1 MRKFFSI
8 FLLLFTLSSFSQV
21 PLDSQTNSKHLT
33 YNTES
38 KIYTFQVN
46 DTFNISFDLRTSKI
60 RYWFD
65 KEIDTLGYSEG
76 ILYDTISFIA
86 GNDSVAV
93 IFRWLNKNIIIE
105 VRNSLRFMRMT
116 ASKNKEVVIEI
127 LYPENTLF
135 VYKYDKKARLRSASA
150 GKLYMNRYK
159 IDYQKLFYKN
169 GNVHYKYFR
178 KEGYDI
184 QIERYKRNG
193 ELIQKKGYLTDG
205 FIYVFKFSDKSK

>member
-65 KEIDTLGYSEG
+65 KEIDTLGYS
-76 ILYDTISFIA
+76 
-86 GNDSVAV
+86 
-93 IFRWLNKNIIIE
+93 
-105 VRNSLRFMRMT
+105 
-116 ASKNKEVVIEI
+116 
-127 LYPENTLF
+127 
-135 VYKYDKKARLRSASA
+135 
-150 GKLYMNRYK
+150 
-159 IDYQKLFYKN
+159 
-169 GNVHYKYFR
+169 
-178 KEGYDI
+178 
-184 QIERYKRNG
+184 
-193 ELIQKKGYLTDG
+193 
-205 FIYVFKFSDKSK
+205 